1 MEKPIQLKIEEAK
14 NNIVDFIN
22 QECNK
27 NEIDYYFLE
36 IILNSIYQE
45 VLELKNKEMN
55 QMREEISKEISKEVN
70 KDGLS
75 KNYLD

>member
-14 NNIVDFIN
+14 NNIVDFKN
-22 QECNK
+22 QEFNK
-27 NEIDYYFLE
+27 KEIDYYFLE

-55 QMREEISKEISKEVN
+55 QMREEISKEVIKN
-70 KDGLS
+70 GLS
-75 KNYLD
+75 KDNLD